1 MPRLLPFLLSL
12 CPAAIV
18 YVPRFRSSMHAGG
31 LSWSAGQAVGKSSGR
46 GQRRS
51 RRWFLPRVF
60 GVPLLLT
67 LSAWGQVSAVN
78 SPDGKPLSNRV
89 VAYWIDAN
97 LNTAAKTLD
106 ATEILEYRN
115 DSDQPLSTFPFH
127 LYLNAFRPQS
137 TFSAESHRDD
147 SSISYANGEQGAID
161 ISSISAEGY
170 GDLAQS
176 MRFTA
181 PDDGNREDHTVMEIT
196 LPKPLAPGEAVRFHL
211 AFHDKFPL
219 SVARNGYK
227 RDFIMGGQWFPKIG
241 IWWHGAWNCHQYH
254 ADTEFFS
261 DFGTYNVNLTL
272 PQRYI
277 VGASGIQT
285 DERSNSDGTK
295 TLSFRGEDIHDF
307 AWAASPHFQ
316 VADDSFENSLGTV
329 KLHALVLA
337 SHAAQSQRYLSVL
350 KQSMQKFDEW
360 YGPYPYKQ
368 MTLIDPEPDSEIGG
382 MEYPTLITGGTDWWS
397 PPWFPFGQDATV
409 AHEYGHQYWYG
420 MVATNEFE
428 EPWLDEGINSYSES
442 KVMASL
448 FGVNTSALNARTFYA
463 SDAETERISYLHHP
477 DEDPIARPAWQ
488 FASDSS
494 YGCIVYGKTSTALT
508 TLEAVLGEGTL
519 RQALRVY
526 FTRYRFKHPTATDF
540 LHTVEE
546 VSGRSDLQPF
556 FAQAIYGTEMLDY
569 SVDSLTS
576 GPSEWWKGKDASGQY
591 HTSVLVRRK
600 GGFVF
605 PVKLEVGFDDG
616 SKEQA
621 TWDGKDRWMRFSWD
635 KASRAVY
642 AQVDPD
648 GIVPLDANSFNNSY
662 TLQPNRT
669 ARLKLTNYWVL
680 AQQLLAQ
687 WLSFLV

>member
-1 MPRLLPFLLSL
+1 MPRLLPLMLSL
-12 CPAAIV
+12 SRSAIFSI
-18 YVPRFRSSMHAGG
+18 PRLRSSAHALG
-31 LSWSAGQAVGKSSGR
+31 LLWRAGQATA
-46 GQRRS
+46 
-51 RRWFLPRVF
+51 FAA
-60 GVPLLLT
+60 PLLLA

-78 SPDGKPLSNRV
+78 SPDGQPLSDRV
-89 VAYWIDAN
+89 VAYWIDAT

-127 LYLNAFRPQS
+127 LYFNAFRPQS
-137 TFSAESHRDD
+137 TFSGESHRDGTD
-147 SSISYANGEQGAID
+147 IPYANGEQGAMD
-161 ISSISAEGY
+161 VSSISAEGY
-170 GDLAQS
+170 GDLTQS
-176 MRFTA
+176 MKFTA

-196 LPKPLAPGEAVRFHL
+196 LPKPLAPGDAVRFHL

-254 ADTEFFS
+254 ADTEFFA

-272 PQRYI
+272 PQRYT

-285 DERSNSDGTK
+285 DERSNADGTK

-337 SHAAQSQRYLSVL
+337 SHAAQTQRYLSTL

-382 MEYPTLITGGTDWWS
+382 MEYPTLVTGGTDWWS
-397 PPWFPFGQDATV
+397 PSWFPFGQDATV

-448 FGVNTSALNARTFYA
+448 FGVNTSALNALTLYA
-463 SDAETERISYLHHP
+463 SDAETERISYLHNP
-477 DEDPIARPAWQ
+477 DEDPIARPGWQ
-488 FASDSS
+488 FASGSS
-494 YGCIVYGKTSTALT
+494 YGSVVYGKTTTALT

-546 VSGRSDLQPF
+546 VSGRNDLEPY

-576 GPSEWWKGKDASGQY
+576 GPSEWWKDKDANGQY

-648 GIVPLDANSFNNSY
+648 GIVPLDVNSFNNSY

>member
-1 MPRLLPFLLSL
+1 MPRLLRFLLSL
-12 CPAAIV
+12 FPAAIV
-18 YVPRFRSSMHAGG
+18 CMPQRRYSVHAGG
-31 LSWSAGQAVGKSSGR
+31 LSQNAGEAAGKSSGR
-46 GQRRS
+46 GQGHRRHRIS
-51 RRWFLPRVF
+51 SWAF
-60 GVPLLLT
+60 GVPLLLAV
-67 LSAWGQVSAVN
+67 SASGQVSAIN
-78 SPDGKPLSNRV
+78 SPGGKPLSDRV
-89 VAYWIDAN
+89 VAYWIDSK
-97 LNTAAKTLD
+97 LNTDAKTLD

-137 TFSAESHRDD
+137 TFSAESRRDD
-147 SSISYANGEQGAID
+147 SGLSYASGEQGAID

-176 MRFTA
+176 MHFTA
-181 PDDGNREDHTVMEIT
+181 PDDGNREDHTVMEVT

-241 IWWHGAWNCHQYH
+241 IWWHGEWNCHQYH

-272 PQRYI
+272 PHRYV

-285 DERSNSDGTK
+285 GEQPNSDGTK

-307 AWAASPHFQ
+307 AWAASPHFE
-316 VADDSFENSLGTV
+316 VADDTFTNSLGTV

-337 SHAAQSQRYLSVL
+337 SHADQRERYLSVL

-368 MTLIDPEPDSEIGG
+368 ITLIDPEPNSEMGG
-382 MEYPTLITGGTDWWS
+382 MEYPTLITGGTTWWEPS
-397 PPWFPFGQDATV
+397 WLNYIMEATV
-409 AHEYGHQYWYG
+409 SHEFGHQYWYG
-420 MVATNEFE
+420 MVGTNEFE
-428 EPWLDEGINSYSES
+428 EPWLDEGINTYSETQ
-442 KVMASL
+442 VMGSL
-448 FGVNTSALNARTFYA
+448 FGQNTSALNARTLYT
-463 SDAETERISYLHHP
+463 SDAGLERVSYLHHP
-477 DEDPIARPAWQ
+477 DEDPVARHAWQ

-494 YGCIVYGKTSTALT
+494 YGSIVYGKTSTALT
-508 TLEAVLGEGTL
+508 TLETVLGEGTL

-546 VSGRSDLQPF
+546 VSGRSDLQPY
-556 FAQAIYGTEMLDY
+556 FAQAIYGTEILDY

-576 GPSEWWKGKDASGQY
+576 GPSEWWKGKDAGGQY

-605 PVKLEVGFDDG
+605 PVKLEVGFEDG

-648 GIVPLDANSFNNSY
+648 GVVKLDANSFNNSY
-662 TLQPNRT
+662 TLQPSRT
-669 ARLKLTNYWVL
+669 ARLKLTNYWVV
-680 AQQLLAQ
+680 AQQILAQ

>member
-1 MPRLLPFLLSL
+1 MPRLLPFLLSRG
-12 CPAAIV
+12 PAAIV
-18 YVPRFRSSMHAGG
+18 SMPQLGSSRHAGG
-31 LSWSAGQAVGKSSGR
+31 LSCSAGQAAGKSTGC
-46 GQRRS
+46 GQ
-51 RRWFLPRVF
+51 RWFLSWAV
-60 GVPLLLT
+60 VAPLLLAF
-67 LSAWGQVSAVN
+67 SAWGQVSAVN

-97 LNTAAKTLD
+97 LNTTAKTLD

-137 TFSAESHRDD
+137 TFSGEAHRDD

-161 ISSISAEGY
+161 ISSITAEGY

-176 MRFTA
+176 MHFTS
-181 PDDGNREDHTVMEIT
+181 PDDGNREDHTVMEIS
-196 LPKPLAPGEAVRFHL
+196 LPKPLAPGDAVRFHL

-272 PQRYI
+272 PQRYT
-277 VGASGIQT
+277 VGASGIET
-285 DERSNSDGTK
+285 DERSNADGTK
-295 TLSFRGEDIHDF
+295 TISFRGEDIHDF
-307 AWAASPHFQ
+307 AWAASPNFQ

-329 KLHALVLA
+329 KLRALVLA
-337 SHAAQSQRYLSVL
+337 SHAAQAERYLSTL

-368 MTLIDPEPDSEIGG
+368 MTLIDPEPGSEIGG

-397 PPWFPFGQDATV
+397 PSWFPFGQDATV

-428 EPWLDEGINSYSES
+428 EPWLDEGINSYSEI
-442 KVMASL
+442 KVMAAL
-448 FGVNTSALNARTFYA
+448 FGVNTSAVNARTLYA
-463 SDAETERISYLHHP
+463 SDAEAERIFYLHHP
-477 DEDPIARPAWQ
+477 DEDPIARGAWQ
-488 FASDSS
+488 FASGSS
-494 YGCIVYGKTSTALT
+494 YGSIIYGKSTTALT

-526 FTRYRFKHPTATDF
+526 FTRYRFTHPTATDF

-546 VSGRSDLQPF
+546 VSGRTDLQPY
-556 FAQAIYGTEMLDY
+556 FAQAIYGTEVLDY

-576 GPSEWWKGKDASGQY
+576 GPSEWWKGKDANGQY

-600 GGFVF
+600 GGFLF

-621 TWDGKDRWMRFSWD
+621 TWDGKDRWIRFSWD

-648 GIVPLDANSFNNSY
+648 GVIPLDVNSFNNSY

-680 AQQLLAQ
+680 AQQLMAQ